1 MVQNRTI
8 EERVSLLE
16 EQVVDLQEDITV
28 IQGDVVNLD
37 EDVTNLDQNL
47 DFLFDEQV
55 IQDERL
61 LELEQT
67 SDEVVVEL
75 AEINANI
82 LGNLKDNKFG
92 MNI

>member
-1 MVQNRTI
+1 MVQNTTI

-16 EQVVDLQEDITV
+16 LQVT
-28 IQGDVVNLD
+28 NLD
-37 EDVTNLDQNL
+37 EDV

-67 SDEVVVEL
+67 SDGVVVEL
-75 AEINANI
+75 AEINGNI
-82 LGNLKDNKFG
+82 QGELCWFQARFFAFVMKIKKSRFYHLNVT
-92 MNI
+92 I